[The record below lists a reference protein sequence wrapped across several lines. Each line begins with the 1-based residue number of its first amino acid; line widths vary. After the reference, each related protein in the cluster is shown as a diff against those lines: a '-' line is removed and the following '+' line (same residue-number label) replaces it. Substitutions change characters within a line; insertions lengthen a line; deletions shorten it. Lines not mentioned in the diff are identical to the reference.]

1 MDIRRT
7 AALIAAALV
16 ALTAS
21 PTASAVPAASTEA
34 APGPG
39 GGRFTIAQVRDD
51 DGPEALLTALDGPDG
66 KVVLDAEGAPGGQVW
81 RVACFP
87 DATCSFSVPGG
98 VRHLN
103 VLGRPEAGSEVATTW
118 SPLSWRV
125 TPVDNGTVLIALRN
139 NQGVGP
145 AASPLDVHP
154 TPVVL
159 DTAGL
164 WRLKRAGS

>member
-16 ALTAS
+16 ALTTA
-21 PTASAVPAASTEA
+21 PTASASQDAST
-34 APGPG
+34 PGPG
-39 GGRFTIAQVRDD
+39 GGRFTVAQVRDD

-66 KVVLDAEGAPGGQVW
+66 RVVLDAEGAPGSQVW
-81 RVACFP
+81 WVECFP
-87 DATCSFSVPGG
+87 DATCAFSVPGTD
-98 VRHLN
+98 RHLN

-139 NQGVGP
+139 NRRVGP

-164 WRLKRAGS
+164 WRLERAEP

>member
-7 AALIAAALV
+7 AALTAAALM
-16 ALTAS
+16 ALTTA
-21 PTASAVPAASTEA
+21 PTASAHPVEA

-39 GGRFTIAQVRDD
+39 GGRFTVAQARAD

-66 KVVLDAEGAPGGQVW
+66 KVVLDAEGAPGSQVW
-81 RVACFP
+81 SVSCFP
-87 DATCSFSVPGG
+87 DATCSFTVPGTD
-98 VRHLN
+98 RHLN
-103 VLGRPEAGSEVATTW
+103 VLGRPEAGNEVATTR

-125 TPVDNGTVLIALRN
+125 VPVDSGTVLIALRN
-139 NQGVGP
+139 NPRVGP
-145 AASPLDVHP
+145 APSPLDVHP

-164 WRLKRAGS
+164 WRLKRVEP